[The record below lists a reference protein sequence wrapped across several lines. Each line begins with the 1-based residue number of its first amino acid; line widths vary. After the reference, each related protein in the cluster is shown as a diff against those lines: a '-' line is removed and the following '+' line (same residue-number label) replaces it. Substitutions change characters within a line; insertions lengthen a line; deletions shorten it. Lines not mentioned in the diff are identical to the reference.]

1 MSEQA
6 RFPPVAELVPHEPPM
21 LLVDE
26 LLEWSPEAASIG
38 ATIRAGSP
46 FVHGD
51 RMPATILLELMA
63 QAIAV
68 ANGMAD
74 RMAGRVA
81 GELSSRPGHRAELS
95 ARPGHRAEVGL
106 LLGTREL
113 ELACEELSV
122 GDTLE
127 LRVVREYADG
137 KLARYACTATRA
149 EQLLARATINV
160 MTTTAEE
167 I

>member
-1 MSEQA
+1 MSDVV
-6 RFPPVAELVPHEPPM
+6 FPSVAELVPHEPPM

-26 LLEWSPEAASIG
+26 LLEWSADAALVG

-46 FVHGD
+46 FVSGD
-51 RMPATILLELMA
+51 RMPATILLEHMA

-74 RMAGRVA
+74 RVAGRA
-81 GELSSRPGHRAELS
+81 SGQI
-95 ARPGHRAEVGL
+95 GL

-113 ELACEELSV
+113 ELFCDELSV
-122 GDTLE
+122 GDALE
-127 LRVVREYADG
+127 LRVVREFADER
-137 KLARYACTATRA
+137 LARYACTAARDG
-149 EQLLARATINV
+149 ELLARATINV
-160 MTTTAEE
+160 MTTATEE

>member
-1 MSEQA
+1 MSDAA

-26 LLEWSPEAASIG
+26 LIEWSPEVARVR

-46 FVHGD
+46 FVTGD
-51 RMPATILLELMA
+51 GMPATILLEHMA

-74 RMAGRVA
+74 RVAGRVS
-81 GELSSRPGHRAELS
+81 GEI
-95 ARPGHRAEVGL
+95 GL

-113 ELACEELSV
+113 ELHCQQLAIGEV
-122 GDTLE
+122 LE
-127 LRVVREYADG
+127 LRVVREFSDG
-137 KLARYACTATRA
+137 KLARYACTTTRA
-149 EQLLARATINV
+149 GELLARATINV
-160 MTTTAEE
+160 MVSSTEE
-167 I
+167 MRT